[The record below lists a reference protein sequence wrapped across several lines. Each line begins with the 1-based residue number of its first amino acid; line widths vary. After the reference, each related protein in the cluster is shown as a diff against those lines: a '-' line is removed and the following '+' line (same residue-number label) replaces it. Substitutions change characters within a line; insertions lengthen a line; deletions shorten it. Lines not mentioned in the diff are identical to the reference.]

1 MAKLR
6 VHEVA
11 KQLGITSRE
20 ALTKLEEIGEF
31 VSSASSTI
39 EPPVVKRL
47 KAEFADAAPAEKPKP
62 AAKKPKSQAKKPAAP
77 KAEKPAAAEQETKPA
92 APKPGP
98 KAPTPQEVAS
108 PAAAET
114 PAPAKPEPAA
124 AKSEPAAAKSEPEAA
139 QPAPKPAAKPAT
151 PKPGA
156 AKPAPKPGPKPAAP
170 RPGNNPFQSKED
182 TATPRPA
189 PRGGG
194 PRPGNNPFA
203 PQQGMRQDQRGGGPR
218 PAPGRGAPK
227 PGPRKGAPKPGA
239 KPGGKP
245 APAPRG
251 SGPRPSPAMMPG
263 QITPPKPA
271 ESGRGGGPRRG
282 GGGGPRRGPG
292 RGSPQGAFG
301 RGPQTGRR
309 RSKKRQ
315 RREEQQ
321 QQAPVIGGV
330 KVPKGDGETVI
341 RLRRGSSIA
350 DLAERIKADPAA
362 LVTVL
367 FHLGEMATAN
377 QSLDEDTF
385 EILGEEIGY
394 KVQIVSP
401 EEEDREIL
409 DAFDIDLDEKE
420 DEDDMEARPAVVTV
434 MGHVDHGKTR
444 TLDAIRS
451 ARVRE
456 SEAGGITQHIGAYQ
470 VEVPHDGKQRTL
482 TFIDTPGHE
491 AFTAMRARG
500 AKVTDIAVLVV
511 AADDGVMPQTVEA
524 LNHAKAAD
532 VPIVVAI
539 NKVDK
544 EGANPDRIRGEL
556 SEYGLVPEEYG
567 GDTIFVEI
575 SALQNQNIDG
585 LLESI
590 LLTADAALELTA
602 NPDREARG
610 VAIEANLDR
619 GRGPVATVLVQTG
632 TLHVGDNMVVGDAHG
647 RVRAMFDEYGDQ
659 VKEALPSRP
668 VQVLGLSNVP
678 RAGDVFLVTDDERTA
693 RQIAERRE
701 TAKRNATLAR
711 RRKRIT
717 LEEFDQAVAE
727 GKLDTLN
734 LIIKGDASGPVEALE
749 DSLMQIDVGGEDEV
763 QLRVIHR
770 GVGAITQNDV
780 NLATVDD
787 AVIIGFNVRPAE
799 RVTEM
804 ADEEGVDMRFY
815 SVIYDVI
822 DDIEQALKGMLKPEY
837 KEAVLGR
844 AEVREIFRSSKAG
857 TMAGSMVASGVI
869 RRNAKARLLRDN
881 RVVQEDLTV
890 GSLRRFTDDVTEVR
904 EGFEC
909 GIGLGKFN
917 DIREGDIIENYEMQE
932 IPRV

>member
-11 KQLGITSRE
+11 KQLGIPSRE
-20 ALTKLEEIGEF
+20 ALSKLEEIGEF

-47 KAEFADAAPAEKPKP
+47 RAEFENAAPAEKPKP
-62 AAKKPKSQAKKPAAP
+62 AAKPQAAKPAAPKPKPAKPAAPKTEQPEAPAEDPKPAAPQPAAKPAAP
-77 KAEKPAAAEQETKPA
+77 KAAAKPADPKPEAEPAAPKSDAKPAAPKPAAKSAAPKPA

-98 KAPTPQEVAS
+98 K
-108 PAAAET
+108 
-114 PAPAKPEPAA
+114 
-124 AKSEPAAAKSEPEAA
+124 
-139 QPAPKPAAKPAT
+139 
-151 PKPGA
+151 
-156 AKPAPKPGPKPAAP
+156 PAPKPGQA
-170 RPGNNPFQSKED
+170 RPGNNPFQTKQD
-182 TATPRPA
+182 TTAPRPG

-203 PQQGMRQDQRGGGPR
+203 PQQGMRQEHGGGPR
-218 PAPGRGAPK
+218 PAGRGAPK
-227 PGPRKGAPKPGA
+227 PGPSKGPAKSGPKPGQKSGA
-239 KPGGKP
+239 KPQQ
-245 APAPRG
+245 PRE
-251 SGPRPSPAMMPG
+251 SGPRPTPAMMPD
-263 QITPPKPA
+263 QIQKPTPA
-271 ESGRGGGPRRG
+271 DAGRGGPRR

-309 RSKKRQ
+309 RRSKKRQ
-315 RREEQQ
+315 RQDDQ
-321 QQAPVIGGV
+321 HQQAPVIGGV
-330 KVPKGDGETVI
+330 KVPKGDGTTVI

-350 DLAERIKADPAA
+350 DLADKIKADPAA

-367 FHLGEMATAN
+367 FHLGEMATTN

-385 EILGEEIGY
+385 EVLGAEIGY
-394 KVQIVSP
+394 QVEIVSP
-401 EEEDREIL
+401 EDEDREIL
-409 DAFDIDLDEKE
+409 DDFDIDLDDKDAAE
-420 DEDDMEARPAVVTV
+420 DMIARPAVVTV

-444 TLDAIRS
+444 TLDAIRK

-470 VEVPHDGKQRTL
+470 VDVEHEGKNRSVTI
-482 TFIDTPGHE
+482 IDTPGHE

-511 AADDGVMPQTVEA
+511 AADDGVMPQTIEA
-524 LNHAKAAD
+524 LNHAKAAE

-567 GDTIFVEI
+567 GDTMFVEI
-575 SALQNQNIDG
+575 SALKNQNIDG
-585 LLESI
+585 LLESV
-590 LLTADAALELTA
+590 LLTADAALELNA
-602 NPDREARG
+602 NPDRDARG

-632 TLHVGDNMVVGDAHG
+632 TLRVGDTVVVGDAHG
-647 RVRAMFDEYGDQ
+647 RVRAMFDEYGEN
-659 VKEALPSRP
+659 VSEALPSRP
-668 VQVLGLSNVP
+668 VQVLGLSSVP
-678 RAGDVFLVTDDERTA
+678 RAGDVFLVTNDERTA

-701 TAKRNATLAR
+701 TVKRNATLAR

-749 DSLMQIDVGGEDEV
+749 DSLMQVDVGGEDEV

-780 NLATVDD
+780 NLATVDN
-787 AVIIGFNVRPAE
+787 AIIIGFNVRPAE
-799 RVTEM
+799 RVNEI

-815 SVIYDVI
+815 NVIYDVI
-822 DDIEQALKGMLKPEY
+822 DDIELALKGMLKPIYE
-837 KEAVLGR
+837 EVVLGR

-857 TMAGSMVASGVI
+857 TIAGSMVSSGI
-869 RRNAKARLLRDN
+869 MRRNTQARLLRDGK
-881 RVVQEDLTV
+881 VVGDNVTIT
-890 GSLRRFTDDVTEVR
+890 SLRRFTDDVTEVR

-909 GIGLGKFN
+909 GIGLGKSN

-932 IPRV
+932 KPRD

>member
-11 KQLGITSRE
+11 KQLGIPSRE
-20 ALTKLEEIGEF
+20 ALSKLEEIGEF

-47 KAEFADAAPAEKPKP
+47 RAEFENAAPAEKPKP
-62 AAKKPKSQAKKPAAP
+62 AAKPQAAKPAAPKPKPAKPAASKTEQPEAPAEDPKPAAPQPAAKPAAP
-77 KAEKPAAAEQETKPA
+77 KAAAKPADPKPEAEPAAPKSDAKPAAPKPAAKSAAPKPA

-98 KAPTPQEVAS
+98 K
-108 PAAAET
+108 
-114 PAPAKPEPAA
+114 
-124 AKSEPAAAKSEPEAA
+124 
-139 QPAPKPAAKPAT
+139 
-151 PKPGA
+151 
-156 AKPAPKPGPKPAAP
+156 PAPKPGQA
-170 RPGNNPFQSKED
+170 RPGNNPFQTKQD
-182 TATPRPA
+182 TTAPRPG

-203 PQQGMRQDQRGGGPR
+203 PQQGMRQEHGGGPR
-218 PAPGRGAPK
+218 PAGRGAPK
-227 PGPRKGAPKPGA
+227 PGPSKGPAKSGPKPGQKSGA
-239 KPGGKP
+239 KPQQ
-245 APAPRG
+245 PRE
-251 SGPRPSPAMMPG
+251 SGPRPTPAMMPD
-263 QITPPKPA
+263 QIQKPTPA
-271 ESGRGGGPRRG
+271 DAGRGGPRR

-309 RSKKRQ
+309 RRSKKRQ
-315 RREEQQ
+315 RQDDQ
-321 QQAPVIGGV
+321 HQQAPVIGGV
-330 KVPKGDGETVI
+330 KVPKGDGTTVI

-350 DLAERIKADPAA
+350 DLADKIKADPAA

-367 FHLGEMATAN
+367 FHLGEMATTN

-385 EILGEEIGY
+385 EVLGAEIGY
-394 KVQIVSP
+394 QVEIVSP
-401 EEEDREIL
+401 EDEDREIL
-409 DAFDIDLDEKE
+409 DDFDIDLDDKDAAE
-420 DEDDMEARPAVVTV
+420 DMIARPAVVTV

-444 TLDAIRS
+444 TLDAIRK

-470 VEVPHDGKQRTL
+470 VDVEHEGKNRSVTI
-482 TFIDTPGHE
+482 IDTPGHE

-511 AADDGVMPQTVEA
+511 AADDGVMPQTIEA
-524 LNHAKAAD
+524 LNHAKAAE

-567 GDTIFVEI
+567 GDTMFVEI
-575 SALQNQNIDG
+575 SALKNQNIDG
-585 LLESI
+585 LLESV
-590 LLTADAALELTA
+590 LLTADAALELNA
-602 NPDREARG
+602 NPDRDARG

-632 TLHVGDNMVVGDAHG
+632 TLRVGDTVVVGDAHG
-647 RVRAMFDEYGDQ
+647 RVRAMFDEYGEN
-659 VKEALPSRP
+659 VSEALPSRP
-668 VQVLGLSNVP
+668 VQVLGLSSVP
-678 RAGDVFLVTDDERTA
+678 RAGDVFLVTNDERTA

-701 TAKRNATLAR
+701 TVKRNATLAR

-749 DSLMQIDVGGEDEV
+749 DSLMQVDVGGEDEV

-780 NLATVDD
+780 NLATVDN
-787 AVIIGFNVRPAE
+787 AIIIGFNVRPAE
-799 RVTEM
+799 RVNEI

-815 SVIYDVI
+815 NVIYDVI
-822 DDIEQALKGMLKPEY
+822 DDIELALKGMLKPIYE
-837 KEAVLGR
+837 EVVLGR

-857 TMAGSMVASGVI
+857 TIAGSMVSSGI
-869 RRNAKARLLRDN
+869 MRRNTQARLLRDGK
-881 RVVQEDLTV
+881 VVGDNVTIT
-890 GSLRRFTDDVTEVR
+890 SLRRFTDDVTEVR

-909 GIGLGKFN
+909 GIGLGKSN

-932 IPRV
+932 KPRD

>member
-11 KQLGITSRE
+11 KQLGIPSRE
-20 ALTKLEEIGEF
+20 ALSKLEEIGEF

-47 KAEFADAAPAEKPKP
+47 RAEFENAAPEEKPKP
-62 AAKKPKSQAKKPAAP
+62 AAKPQPAKPAAPKPKPAKPAAP
-77 KAEKPAAAEQETKPA
+77 KAEQAKAPAEEPKAAAPKPEPQAEAPEEKAPKPAAKPAEPKPAEPKPAEPQPVEPEPEAKPATPKPAAKPA

-98 KAPTPQEVAS
+98 KAA
-108 PAAAET
+108 
-114 PAPAKPEPAA
+114 
-124 AKSEPAAAKSEPEAA
+124 
-139 QPAPKPAAKPAT
+139 

-156 AKPAPKPGPKPAAP
+156 A
-170 RPGNNPFQSKED
+170 RPGNNPFQAKQD
-182 TATPRPA
+182 TTAPRPG

-203 PQQGMRQDQRGGGPR
+203 PQQGMRQERGGGPR
-218 PAPGRGAPK
+218 PAGRGAPK
-227 PGPRKGAPKPGA
+227 PGPSKGPAKAGPKPGQKPGA
-239 KPGGKP
+239 KPQQ
-245 APAPRG
+245 PRE
-251 SGPRPSPAMMPG
+251 SGPRPTPAMMPD
-263 QITPPKPA
+263 QIQKPTPA
-271 ESGRGGGPRRG
+271 DAGRGGPRR

-309 RSKKRQ
+309 RRSKRRQ
-315 RREEQQ
+315 RNDDQH

-330 KVPKGDGETVI
+330 NVPRGDGNTVI

-350 DLAERIKADPAA
+350 DLADKIKADPAA

-367 FHLGEMATAN
+367 FHLGEMATTN
-377 QSLDEDTF
+377 QSLDEATF
-385 EILGEEIGY
+385 EVLGAEIGY
-394 KVQIVSP
+394 KVEIVSP
-401 EEEDREIL
+401 EDEDREIL
-409 DAFDIDLDEKE
+409 DDFDIDLDDKDAAE
-420 DEDDMEARPAVVTV
+420 DMIARPAVVTV

-444 TLDAIRS
+444 TLDAIRK

-470 VEVPHDGKQRTL
+470 VDVQHEGKDRAVTI
-482 TFIDTPGHE
+482 IDTPGHE

-511 AADDGVMPQTVEA
+511 AADDGVMPQTIEA
-524 LNHAKAAD
+524 LNHAKAAE

-567 GDTIFVEI
+567 GDTMFVEI

-585 LLESI
+585 LLESV
-590 LLTADAALELTA
+590 LLTADAALELNA
-602 NPDREARG
+602 NPDRDARG

-632 TLHVGDNMVVGDAHG
+632 TLRVGDTVVVGDAHG
-647 RVRAMFDEYGDQ
+647 RVRAMFDEYGET
-659 VKEALPSRP
+659 VSEALPSRP
-668 VQVLGLSNVP
+668 VQVLGLSSVP
-678 RAGDVFLVTDDERTA
+678 RAGDVFLVTNDERTA

-701 TAKRNATLAR
+701 TVKRNATLAR

-749 DSLMQIDVGGEDEV
+749 DSLMQVDVGGEDEV

-780 NLATVDD
+780 NLATVDN
-787 AVIIGFNVRPAE
+787 AIIIGFNVRPAE
-799 RVTEM
+799 RVNEI

-815 SVIYDVI
+815 NVIYDVI
-822 DDIEQALKGMLKPEY
+822 DDIELALKGMLKPIYE
-837 KEAVLGR
+837 EVVLGR

-857 TMAGSMVASGVI
+857 TIAGSMVSSGI
-869 RRNAKARLLRDN
+869 MRRNTQARLLRDGK
-881 RVVQEDLTV
+881 VVGDNVTV
-890 GSLRRFTDDVTEVR
+890 TSLRRFTDDVTEVR

-909 GIGLGKFN
+909 GIGLGKIN

-932 IPRV
+932 KPRD

>member
-20 ALTKLEEIGEF
+20 ALNKLEEMGEF

-47 KAEFADAAPAEKPKP
+47 RAQFPDDVAAEKSKPAPKAAEKKP
-62 AAKKPKSQAKKPAAP
+62 AAKPQAKKPAAP
-77 KAEKPAAAEQETKPA
+77 KSEASATPAGDDKPA

-98 KAPTPQEVAS
+98 KAKPAKPTAEETEPAAPQEAK
-108 PAAAET
+108 AET
-114 PAPAKPEPAA
+114 PAP
-124 AKSEPAAAKSEPEAA
+124 EAGE
-139 QPAPKPAAKPAT
+139 APKPAAKPA
-151 PKPGA
+151 
-156 AKPAPKPGPKPAAP
+156 APKPGPKPAAP
-170 RPGNNPFQSKED
+170 KPGPKPGPKAAARPGNNPFQAKQD
-182 TATPRPA
+182 TTAPRPG
-189 PRGGG
+189 PRGGS

-203 PQQGMRQDQRGGGPR
+203 PQQGMRQDQGGGGPR
-218 PAPGRGAPK
+218 PAGGGAPK

-239 KPGGKP
+239 KPSAKQGAKP
-245 APAPRG
+245 QQPRE
-251 SGPRPSPAMMPG
+251 SGPRPTPAMMPD
-263 QITPPKPA
+263 QIQKPTPA
-271 ESGRGGGPRRG
+271 DAGRGGPRRG
-282 GGGGPRRGPG
+282 GGSGPRRGPG
-292 RGSPQGAFG
+292 RGSAQGAFG

-315 RREEQQ
+315 RREENSP
-321 QQAPVIGGV
+321 QAPVIGGV
-330 KVPKGDGETVI
+330 KVPKGDGETVL

-350 DLAERIKADPAA
+350 DLAEKIKADPAA

-385 EILGEEIGY
+385 EVLGAEIGY
-394 KVQIVSP
+394 KVEIVSP
-401 EEEDREIL
+401 EDEDREIL
-409 DAFDIDLDEKE
+409 GDFDINLDAEEDKADL
-420 DEDDMEARPAVVTV
+420 EARPAVITV

-470 VEVPHDGKQRTL
+470 VDVQHEGKPRKL

-511 AADDGVMPQTVEA
+511 AADDGVMPQTIEA
-524 LNHAKAAD
+524 LNHAKAAE

-539 NKVDK
+539 NKIDK

-567 GDTIFVEI
+567 GDTMFVEI
-575 SALQNQNIDG
+575 SALNKLNVDG

-602 NPDREARG
+602 NPERGARG

-632 TLHVGDNMVVGDAHG
+632 TLRVGDNVVVGDAHG
-647 RVRAMFDEYGDQ
+647 RVRAMFDEYGDA
-659 VKEALPSRP
+659 VSEALPSRP

-678 RAGDVFLVTDDERTA
+678 RAGDVFLVTSDERTA

-701 TAKRNATLAR
+701 TAKRNAMLAR

-749 DSLMQIDVGGEDEV
+749 DSLMQVDVGGEDEV

-780 NLATVDD
+780 NLATVDN
-787 AVIIGFNVRPAE
+787 AIIIGFNVRPAE
-799 RVTEM
+799 RVNEI

-815 SVIYDVI
+815 TVIYDVI

-837 KEAVLGR
+837 EEVVLGR
-844 AEVREIFRSSKAG
+844 AEVREIFRSSKVG
-857 TMAGSMVASGVI
+857 TIAGSMVASGVM
-869 RRNAKARLLRDN
+869 RRNAQVRLLRDN
-881 RVVQEDLTV
+881 KVVTDSVTV
-890 GSLRRFTDDVTEVR
+890 SSLRRFTDDVNEVR

-917 DIREGDIIENYEMQE
+917 DIRQGDIIENYEMQE
-932 IPRV
+932 KPRV